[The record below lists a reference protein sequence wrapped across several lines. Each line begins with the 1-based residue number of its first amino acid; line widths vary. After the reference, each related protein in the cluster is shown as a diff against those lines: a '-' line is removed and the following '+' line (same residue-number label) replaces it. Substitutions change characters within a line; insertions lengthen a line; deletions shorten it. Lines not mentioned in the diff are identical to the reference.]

1 VSRSPSMAPQDVVD
15 TPFPHLVVD
24 GFWLTSLL
32 DDVLAEFPA
41 PTAPGWKQYGNG
53 NERKFEGPEALWG
66 TQTRELLRLIGACSG
81 YLSDAFRIPDLT
93 METAGGGYHLIPPG
107 GRLAVH
113 TDFNRSPDTQLYR
126 RLNLLVYLN
135 RDWADPGGLLELHG
149 DDRVVEVEP
158 EFNRTVV
165 FETSDRSWHGHP
177 HPAGRWRFSVAAY
190 FFSPEPPPGYEG
202 DHSTRW
208 LNGA

>member
-1 VSRSPSMAPQDVVD
+1 MTGPEWVLQDIPFRHAVTETTWAPD
-15 TPFPHLVVD
+15 
-24 GFWLTSLL
+24 LL
-32 DDVLAEFPA
+32 DGVLAEFPA
-41 PTAPGWKQYGNG
+41 PTAPGWRKYGNG
-53 NERKFEGPEALWG
+53 NERKLEGPEILWG
-66 TQTRELLRLIGACSG
+66 PTTRALFDQFDALAGG
-81 YLSDAFRIPDLT
+81 LSDAFGIPDLS

-113 TDFNRSPDTQLYR
+113 TDFNRSPDTRLYR

-149 DDRVVEVEP
+149 DDRVVEIAP
-158 EFNRTVV
+158 EFGRTVV

-177 HPAGRWRFSVAAY
+177 HPASRWRFSVAAY

-208 LNGA
+208 LTDA